1 MTPQNASSSSSP
13 GGARRDGGPN
23 PYLRTKVLTA
33 SQEELRLMLFD
44 GAIRFARL
52 GREGLIGKDY
62 EKSFEGIT
70 RCQAIL
76 MDLINSLRP
85 EHDPDLCEKLA
96 ALYTFMYTRLL
107 DASRQRDAGI
117 VDEVLRLLEFE
128 RETWVMLMEQLAREA
143 KGAAQSAAAQAAAA
157 PPPKQSISVQG

>member
-1 MTPQNASSSSSP
+1 MTSPTSSS
-13 GGARRDGGPN
+13 GGKRDGGAN

-44 GAIRFARL
+44 GAIRFAQL
-52 GREGLIGKDY
+52 GREGLAGKDY

-76 MDLINSLRP
+76 MELINSLRP
-85 EHDPDLCEKLA
+85 EHDPDLCGKLA

-107 DASRQRDAGI
+107 EASRQRDPKM
-117 VDEVLRLLEFE
+117 VDEVLDLLRFE

-143 KGAAQSAAAQAAAA
+143 KGVAGAA
-157 PPPKQSISVQG
+157 PVSTTSSPPRAGSISVQG